1 MSYDFTSL
9 SPSDFEE
16 LISDL
21 LSKEWK
27 TRLEIFKAGKDG
39 GIDLLN
45 SRTTTGD
52 PHTIVQCKR
61 YGAGKFGQL
70 FASMVKERAKLDQ
83 LRPERYVL
91 VTSVPLSKNNKEK
104 LLEILYPY
112 CSSTSDIYGADEV
125 NALIRD
131 YPSVEQA
138 HFKLW
143 ISSTAILERV
153 LHAKVFA
160 VTDATIEATLREV
173 RKLVPHKG
181 LNKALEMLGGHGHVL
196 IVGNPGIGKTTLAR
210 MLLCHFM
217 REDFEP
223 VWVVGN
229 IDEAWGIV
237 HTAANTDRKL
247 VLVYD
252 DFLGQLDFSA
262 KRFEKNEEN
271 SLFLLME
278 KVSKSKNLRLIMT
291 TREYILEDAKRVHG
305 AFSTKSNELM
315 KCTLSLGDYSDAAR
329 SKVLFNHLY
338 FSDLPITRIE
348 KLLDTKVYQKIV
360 RHRHFNPRVVET
372 ISKNA
377 NSHVLDDDSFI
388 RFVEQEFENPAKLWE
403 HPFSQEISQ
412 LSRQFL
418 IVLWSFGRVTTLP
431 EILSSIEAMNQN
443 IPIEQISHQFV
454 DSLRQLDGNFITT
467 NRLVKAWKPD
477 STPHKV
483 ARFQNPSVREFVRN
497 LVIET
502 PAWILKC
509 AESIQNFD
517 QVEELLLAAEKV
529 DSELLNASF
538 WNVLLASALRVQVT
552 EHRYE
557 SNCGTNN
564 GSSYP
569 ALFTEKQRA
578 ADVVLILLRIEAHVD
593 AAYSGAS
600 EIKHFV
606 STINGWESL
615 FAGIEYNYS
624 VRGAIERLVTWLID
638 ESKWKSLELNRVR
651 QAFTATTFTLLERG
665 KIADDLWN
673 VSTLLD
679 CLELAQG
686 ELSDKDRSI
695 VENAI
700 VCGIHSIIEDND
712 ADQIGEQLDLLESL
726 AERLGF
732 NLEREKE
739 KLKDRIDQLW
749 RPDNDESSDDD
760 ARTYAEEQPEDEF
773 DMDQFFMGL
782 LDRNT

>member
-1 MSYDFTSL
+1 MSYDFTTL

-16 LISDL
+16 LIADL

-45 SRTTTGD
+45 SRTPAGD

-61 YGAGKFGQL
+61 YGVEKFGQL
-70 FASMVKERAKLDQ
+70 FASMVKERAKLDK
-83 LRPERYVL
+83 LKPKRYVL
-91 VTSVPLSKNNKEK
+91 VTSVPLSKSNKEK
-104 LLEILYPY
+104 LLKILKPY
-112 CSSTSDIYGADEV
+112 CTSTSDIYGADEI

-252 DFLGQLDFSA
+252 DFLGQLDFSS
-262 KRFEKNEEN
+262 KRFEKNEDN

-305 AFSTKSNELM
+305 AFATKSNELM

-338 FSDLPITRIE
+338 FSDLPTSRME
-348 KLLDTKVYQKIV
+348 KLVATKVYQKIV

-388 RFVEQEFENPAKLWE
+388 QFIEQEFENPAKLWE

-412 LSRQFL
+412 LSRQLL
-418 IVLWSFGRVTTLP
+418 IALWSFGRATTLP
-431 EILSSIEAMNQN
+431 ELLRTIEAMNPN
-443 IPIEQISHQFV
+443 VPIEQISHQFV

-467 NRLVKAWKPD
+467 NRLVNAWQPD
-477 STPHKV
+477 GTPHKV

-497 LVIET
+497 LAIET
-502 PAWILKC
+502 PAWLLRC
-509 AESIQNFD
+509 TESIQSFD
-517 QVEELLLAAEKV
+517 QIEEVLQAAEKV

-538 WNVLLASALRVQVT
+538 WHALRASALRVETT

-557 SNCGTNN
+557 SNCGTSN

-569 ALFTEKQRA
+569 ALFTEKQLA
-578 ADVVLILLRIEAHVD
+578 ADVVLILLRIEAHVEFAD
-593 AAYSGAS
+593 SRAS
-600 EIKHFV
+600 EIKSRV
-606 STINGWESL
+606 STVNGWKSL
-615 FAGIEYNYS
+615 FARMEYNYS
-624 VRGAIERLVTWLID
+624 VRGAVERLVTWLID
-638 ESKWKSLELNRVR
+638 ESKWKSLELKRV
-651 QAFTATTFTLLERG
+651 QQSFTAATFALLENG
-665 KIADDLWN
+665 KIGDDLWN
-673 VSTLLD
+673 VRTLVD
-679 CLELAQG
+679 CVELAKG
-686 ELSDKDRSI
+686 GLSDKDRSI
-695 VENAI
+695 VKDAI
-700 VCGIHSIIEDND
+700 VGGIYSITQDND
-712 ADQIGEQLDLLESL
+712 ADRIGEQLDLLESL
-726 AERLGF
+726 AERLDLS
-732 NLEREKE
+732 LEREKD
-739 KLKDRIDQLW
+739 KLKERMDEVS
-749 RPDNDESSDDD
+749 RPDDNERSDDG
-760 ARTYAEEQPEDEF
+760 ARSYTTEQPEDGF
-773 DMDQFFMGL
+773 NMDQFFRGL